1 MSLPQETML
10 QLMALA
16 DGELEGEELSR
27 METLVAESAEARQ
40 VVEAIR
46 SPALGAWLDDDLMA
60 RAVAADGIA
69 DGVMSAIAKADG
81 AEGAAGGRGQVV
93 RLGQPRARGR
103 ARLQVVGGAFVA
115 ALALAAGVVIY
126 VSSVGPV
133 TDPNKASVA
142 SVGSSSVD
150 VVPPPPGAV
159 AQRPSQGVEVN
170 EVDSPSRGFSVFEI
184 PVGGG
189 ANGTASVAG
198 PSSVV
203 IMIDDDPG
211 PK

>member
-27 METLVAESAEARQ
+27 MEALVAESAEARQ

-46 SPALGAWLDDDLMA
+46 SPALGAWLDDELMT

-69 DGVMSAIAKADG
+69 DGVMAAIAKA
-81 AEGAAGGRGQVV
+81 EGAKGAGGQVV
-93 RLGQPRARGR
+93 RIGEPRARSR
-103 ARLQVVGGAFVA
+103 ARLQVVGGGFVA

-133 TDPNKASVA
+133 TNPNKASVA
-142 SVGSSSVD
+142 SVGSPSVD
-150 VVPPPPGAV
+150 VVAPPPGAV

-189 ANGTASVAG
+189 ANGTASAAG

-211 PK
+211 AK

>member
-10 QLMALA
+10 QLMAFA
-16 DGELEGEELSR
+16 DGELEGEEQAR
-27 METLVAESAEARQ
+27 IEALVAQSSEARL

-46 SPALGAWLDDDLMA
+46 SPAVGAWLDDEMNR

-69 DGVMSAIAKADG
+69 DAVMAAIDKA
-81 AEGAAGGRGQVV
+81 EPAGGGQVV
-93 RLGQPRARGR
+93 RLAERGRGGR
-103 ARLQVVGGAFVA
+103 ARVQAVGGALVA
-115 ALALAAGVVIY
+115 ALALAAGVAVY
-126 VSSVGPV
+126 VSSVGPGKDA
-133 TDPNKASVA
+133 TKTPMA
-142 SVGSSSVD
+142 SVGIPSVD
-150 VVPPPPGAV
+150 VVAPPVAV

-189 ANGTASVAG
+189 AAGAANAAG

-211 PK
+211 AK